1 MTLQEKAKGHSR
13 MKTEDFSMSDVNHLT
28 GQIGEVKED
37 VREIRASLSKIADA
51 MTRLAVMESQNK
63 NVSDRIDL
71 VEAQVKAA
79 EKEVAEIRLQLIRA
93 TSQLTGAVTTIK
105 VLWTVIGASA
115 VTILVKLFA

>member
-1 MTLQEKAKGHSR
+1 
-13 MKTEDFSMSDVNHLT
+13 MSDVNHLA

-37 VREIRASLSKIADA
+37 MREIRASLSKIADA

-71 VEAQVKAA
+71 VETQVKAA
-79 EKEVAEIRLQLIRA
+79 EKEGAEIRLQLIRA